1 MQSTSPLDASYA
13 HCREIARR
21 AGSNFYA
28 AFILLPRAKRRAM
41 WALYAFLRHCDDLSD
56 NEDDAANDNRREA
69 LAAWRISLERAFAG
83 EFDHPLLPAVT
94 DTVDRFQI
102 PREYLTAAID
112 GMEMDLGPCRY
123 ETFEDLKL
131 YCYRVA
137 SVVGLACIHIWGF
150 TDERARQPAID
161 YGVAFQLTNILRDLR
176 EDLLRGRVY
185 LPQEDL
191 RRFGYTTEDLRAGVG
206 DDRFR
211 RLMEFQVDRAEQ
223 FYRAAAPLAGYL
235 HEDGRRIL
243 RALTATYHGL
253 LREIRRA
260 GGDVLHHRVRVG
272 RLRRLWITAS
282 SLLPGPRPKTREARP

>member
-1 MQSTSPLDASYA
+1 MESTLALDASYA
-13 HCREIARR
+13 HCRQIARR

-28 AFILLPRAKRRAM
+28 AFFLLPRPKRRAM

-56 NEDDAANDNRREA
+56 TDEDDEDRREA
-69 LAAWRISLERAFAG
+69 LAAWRKSLQQAFAG
-83 EFDHPLLPAVT
+83 EFHHPLLPAVK

-112 GMEMDLGPCRY
+112 GMEMDLGACRY
-123 ETFEDLKL
+123 ETFEDLSL

-150 TDERARQPAID
+150 SDQAACQPAID
-161 YGVAFQLTNILRDLR
+161 CGVAFQLTNILRDLR
-176 EDLLRGRVY
+176 EDLLRDRVY

-191 RRFGYTTEDLRAGVG
+191 QRFGYTTEDLKAGVC

-211 RLMEFQVDRAEQ
+211 QLMAFEVDRAER
-223 FYRAAAPLAGYL
+223 FYRAADPLASYL
-235 HEDGRRIL
+235 HDDGRRIL
-243 RALTATYHGL
+243 RALTATYYGL
-253 LREIRRA
+253 LDEIRRA

-272 RLRRLWITAS
+272 RLRRLWIAAT
-282 SLLPGPRPKTREARP
+282 SLLPGPPPKTLETKP

>member
-1 MQSTSPLDASYA
+1 MRSTSTLDASYA
-13 HCREIARR
+13 HCRQIARR

-28 AFILLPRAKRRAM
+28 AFFLLPRQKRRAM

-56 NEDDAANDNRREA
+56 ADGDVEKRREA
-69 LAAWRISLERAFAG
+69 LAAWRQSLGQAFAG
-83 EFDHPLLPAVT
+83 EFHHPLLPAVK
-94 DTVDRFQI
+94 DTVDRFQV
-102 PREYLTAAID
+102 PHEYLTAAID

-123 ETFEDLKL
+123 ETFQDLRL

-150 TDERARQPAID
+150 DDQAACQPAIEC
-161 YGVAFQLTNILRDLR
+161 GVAFQLTNILRDLR
-176 EDLLRGRVY
+176 EDLLRDRVY

-191 RRFGYTTEDLRAGVG
+191 RRFGYTAEDLQAGVC

-211 RLMEFQVDRAEQ
+211 QLMEFQVDRAER

-235 HEDGRRIL
+235 HDDGRRIL

-253 LREIRRA
+253 LDEIRRA
-260 GGDVLHHRVRVG
+260 GGDVLHQRVRVG
-272 RLRRLWITAS
+272 RLRRLWIAAT
-282 SLLPGPRPKTREARP
+282 SLLPGTPRKTLETRA